1 MLTFIRTFSTSG
13 AAMRT
18 GPSYMTTTPIFY
30 VNSSPHLGHLY
41 SCLLADAHCRFTK
54 LKTPEKKILFSTGT
68 DEHGLKVQQAA
79 SKAGVSPNIFCDDV
93 SDKFRKLFDKCDIS
107 YTDFI
112 RTTDDKHK
120 DTVSQVWKSLEA
132 RGSIYKSEYRGW
144 YSVQEE
150 AFVPDNSVEDRDG
163 VMVSAETGQ
172 RLEWASEVNWMFR
185 LSSYQD
191 QLLSWHRGQ
200 RPVCPDMFRGQVLAW
215 INEGLVDLS
224 VSRPSSRLHWGIPVP
239 GDPDQTIY
247 VWIDALV
254 NYLTV
259 ANYPGLN
266 LWPPT
271 VQVLGKDILKFHAI
285 YWPAMLMCLQLPLPQ
300 KLLVHCHWTVD
311 NVKMSKSLGNVV
323 DPNILIDKYSS
334 DGVRYFLLREG
345 VPHSDGNFSESSMI
359 QLLNLELADTL
370 GNLLNRCSSKG
381 VNKEQIVPKYPP
393 SFDHICSLHQDLISQ
408 LQHLRSLVEDCYEQ
422 FHFYQ
427 GCVHIMTVLRLT
439 NQFVQEHQPW
449 TLKAEADQEKLKWIL
464 STCFETLRIS
474 GILLQPVVPRLAN
487 KLLYKLGV
495 HEDLRTWEHA
505 VPSIDKQEGTLKQ
518 EKTVLFNKIR

>member
-1 MLTFIRTFSTSG
+1 MITFIRTFSSS
-13 AAMRT
+13 AARRT
-18 GPSYMTTTPIFY
+18 GSSYMTTTPIFY

-41 SCLLADAHCRFTK
+41 SCLLADAHCRFSK
-54 LKTPEKKILFSTGT
+54 LKSPKQTFVFSTGT

-79 SKAGVSPNIFCDDV
+79 SKVGVSPNVFCDGI
-93 SDKFRKLFDKCDIS
+93 SDKFRKLFDKCDIQ

-120 DTVSQVWKSLEA
+120 VTVNKVWKSLEES
-132 RGSIYKSEYRGW
+132 GSIYKSEYSGW

-150 AFVPDNSVEDRDG
+150 AFVPDSSLEVREG
-163 VMVSAETGQ
+163 VTVSAETGQ
-172 RLEWASEVNWMFR
+172 RLEWTSEDNWMFR
-185 LSSYQD
+185 LSRYQD
-191 QLLSWHRGQ
+191 QLLAWHRDQ

-215 INEGLVDLS
+215 VNEGLIDLS
-224 VSRPSSRLHWGIPVP
+224 VSRPRSRLHWGIPVP

-259 ANYPGLN
+259 ANYPGPDP
-266 LWPPT
+266 WPPT

-323 DPNILIDKYSS
+323 DPNILIDNYSS

-370 GNLLNRCSSKG
+370 GNLLNRCASKG
-381 VNKEQIVPKYPP
+381 VNKEQIIPKYPS
-393 SFDHICSLHQDLISQ
+393 SFESSSLLHQDLTSQ
-408 LQHLRSLVEDCYEQ
+408 LNNLRSEVEDCFDQ

-439 NQFVQEHQPW
+439 NQFVQEQQPW
-449 TLKAEADQEKLKWIL
+449 TLKSEADQEKLQSVL
-464 STCFETLRIS
+464 STCFETLRIC
-474 GILLQPVVPRLAN
+474 GILLQPVVPRLSS
-487 KLLYKLGV
+487 KLLDKLGV
-495 HEDLRTWEHA
+495 SEDQRSWEEA
-505 VPSIDKQEGTLKQ
+505 KPSVDKQDGKLNQ
-518 EKTVLFNKIR
+518 EKTVLFSKIR